1 MLEEHNYCSISIS
14 QHIPKLRY
22 EPLLPK
28 FILHLHFAKLVKSD
42 CVNKYIVFMD
52 DKTILLLYIT

>member
-1 MLEEHNYCSISIS
+1 MLEEHNCLISIS

-22 EPLLPK
+22 EPLLRK
-28 FILHLHFAKLVKSD
+28 FILLHFAKLVKSD